1 MSEQR
6 EQKFDLLENNANAV
20 RAVMAA
26 VESTIGPKGLD
37 TMLVDQFE
45 KLHEEKKES
54 LILISHQEKI
64 IRMADR
70 IMVIRDGRVDS
81 IGPKD
86 QVLPRLLSGEK
97 NCSCMNPPC
106 RA

>member
-1 MSEQR
+1 
-6 EQKFDLLENNANAV
+6 
-20 RAVMAA
+20 
-26 VESTIGPKGLD
+26 
-37 TMLVDQFE
+37 MLVDQFE

>member
-37 TMLVDQFE
+37 TMLVDQFGNV
-45 KLHEEKKES
+45 
-54 LILISHQEKI
+54 
-64 IRMADR
+64 
-70 IMVIRDGRVDS
+70 VITNDGDYHFGYDGGQSSGGAHVDS
-81 IGPKD
+81 CHRRAAGGSWRRH
-86 QVLPRLLSGEK
+86 RL
-97 NCSCMNPPC
+97 
-106 RA
+106 RQR